1 MVKFVGGPSVSA
13 QKSYYNHRIA
23 RPGQFRIPR
32 AYGSVKKETK
42 IVVRNYN
49 YCGNSYGNYG
59 GWQLPSWL
67 QWLQLGANWLQNLLP
82 QPKTPE
88 PPTPEP
94 EIKKKK
100 DPEPVEE
107 NPEPEPEPEV
117 EKPEKPEEPEKPKET
132 QANVTL
138 SAESK
143 KTPDKVEEQ
152 TVKVFNKTTRKD
164 AHHNEGYTW
173 QSLQNAYVAEDGSTV
188 PNTTAFR
195 NWFRETY
202 LNGATDIGINEQHY
216 PKTITYGGKTYNFDK
231 EKYKPQLIKLDNGY
245 NGTSA
250 HTEAKTKTI
259 EGTTVW
265 RGVAIATWTDENG
278 KEQQKTVTVNNQTS
292 KDNTL
297 TELKRLIKEQ
307 VPENA
312 KIKYGTKEQ

>member
-42 IVVRNYN
+42 IVIRNYN

-67 QWLQLGANWLQNLLP
+67 QWFQLGANWLQNLLP

-173 QSLQNAYVAEDGSTV
+173 QSLHNAYVAEDGSTV
-188 PNTTAFR
+188 PNTTA
-195 NWFRETY
+195 
-202 LNGATDIGINEQHY
+202 LLHIQK
-216 PKTITYGGKTYNFDK
+216 PK
-231 EKYKPQLIKLDNGY
+231 LKL
-245 NGTSA
+245 
-250 HTEAKTKTI
+250 
-259 EGTTVW
+259 
-265 RGVAIATWTDENG
+265 
-278 KEQQKTVTVNNQTS
+278 
-292 KDNTL
+292 
-297 TELKRLIKEQ
+297 
-307 VPENA
+307 
-312 KIKYGTKEQ
+312 